1 MKPLIT
7 FVNHASVI
15 FSHGDVTLITDP
27 WISGPAFNDSWE
39 LISQSKLQI
48 DDFAKIT
55 HIWFSH
61 ERTFEIDTAGLT
73 SPVLD
78 RWDFTRI
85 PRPSY
90 PLDRDTRWRAI
101 ETG

>member
-15 FSHGDVTLITDP
+15 FSHSDVTLITDP

-39 LISQSKLQI
+39 LISQSKLHI

-61 ERTFEIDTAGLT
+61 EHPDHFSPKMLESIPEEI
-73 SPVLD
+73 
-78 RWDFTRI
+78 RKNRN
-85 PRPSY
+85 RPFKVKAKIKAKASFSQ
-90 PLDRDTRWRAI
+90 
-101 ETG
+101 